1 MIVKPRELDKINSK
15 LTKIVLLYGK
25 NEGHKKE
32 IINTISKDI
41 NQFLSYEQ
49 EEIIN
54 NQNLLFENI
63 FSGSLFDE
71 KKNNNC

>member
-25 NEGHKKE
+25 MKDKKE

-41 NQFLSYEQ
+41 NQF
-49 EEIIN
+49 
-54 NQNLLFENI
+54 
-63 FSGSLFDE
+63 
-71 KKNNNC
+71 